1 MIEQGAQYATLSTWG
16 WIGTIYFFGVL
27 IAFCASVFLFDDL
40 TYSKRKKF
48 TWSAMVF
55 AIILAAFSWI
65 GLIAMIK
72 FDNKHNGNNYRY

>member
-1 MIEQGAQYATLSTWG
+1 MIEQQAYYQIHGWG
-16 WIGTIYFFGVL
+16 WVWLIYFFGVL